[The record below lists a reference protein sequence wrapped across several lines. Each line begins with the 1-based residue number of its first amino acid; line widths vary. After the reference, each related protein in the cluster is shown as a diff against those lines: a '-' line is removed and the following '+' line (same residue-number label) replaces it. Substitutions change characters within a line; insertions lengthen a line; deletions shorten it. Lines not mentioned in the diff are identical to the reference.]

1 MDRIVHNKVAVKKLC
16 FSWHETYVYTCIIEC
31 YDENLGSSNNR
42 HVVISWYELL
52 HAFLKGVFV

>member
-16 FSWHETYVYTCIIEC
+16 FSWHGTYVYAYIIEC
-31 YDENLGSSNNR
+31 YDEILGNSNNR

>member
-16 FSWHETYVYTCIIEC
+16 FSWHGTYVHAYIIEC
-31 YDENLGSSNNR
+31 YDEILGNSNS
-42 HVVISWYELL
+42 IKGMKYELL